1 MGMEGLRAGR
11 VVQVG
16 CFSEGVLRK
25 KVEFASRVGCVALC
39 EHYTEQVGISG

>member
-16 CFSEGVLRK
+16 CFSEGVLRE
-25 KVEFASRVGCVALC
+25 VEFASRVGCVALC